1 MTFIRSL
8 RLSLRRYGKDE
19 DGAMVVEGLI
29 AATFL
34 IWWYM
39 ASFQYFDAFKQKNTA
54 LKAAYTLAD
63 MVSRETGPTN
73 EDPNA
78 VEIDQAYVNGLN
90 RMFDYLT
97 FSNRPTWIRITSVY
111 WNATDNRYHV
121 DWSATSGTGHE
132 SMTTPMLQQVANR
145 IPVLP
150 NGDSIILVET
160 FLDYQPIMPIGLN
173 QTVLQ
178 TFITTAPRFSS
189 CVPWQDYGCG
199 TDNQGRWVR
208 PDLTD
213 VPDPDTDLGDTT

>member
-1 MTFIRSL
+1 MTPGNVDFWNGPRIVYPASA
-8 RLSLRRYGKDE
+8 
-19 DGAMVVEGLI
+19 GARN
-29 AATFL
+29 
-34 IWWYM
+34 WYP
-39 ASFQYFDAFKQKNTA
+39 
-54 LKAAYTLAD
+54 AAYDPTRKLYFAHVLDMGNLMFGPPPGTPEQARRARALNVQTTL
-63 MVSRETGPTN
+63 
-73 EDPNA
+73 
-78 VEIDQAYVNGLN
+78 I
-90 RMFDYLT
+90 F
-97 FSNRPTWIRITSVY
+97 
-111 WNATDNRYHV
+111 
-121 DWSATSGTGHE
+121 
-132 SMTTPMLQQVANR
+132 TPMLQQVANR